1 MRRHTSLI
9 GLVVLLLIGFG
20 LRLYHLDAVAFRGDE
35 AFSAQYWA
43 DQPLATTFSSIA
55 TLEPH
60 PPLTY
65 ILFRLWG
72 LLVGVRDVFTLRL
85 LGVLPN
91 MLGIAGMYALGKRLT
106 GDKRVGVLAA
116 ALWAIHPYQ
125 IWHAQD
131 FRNYAMWAGLSVLTL
146 WTALRVIDSDRRR
159 DWIIYCAV
167 AIFTCYIFYMELIT
181 IGVLGLFVVMLF
193 LISRNTHRFSGAHT
207 STPLQS
213 HIVGWQ
219 ASSPNVSFVLRWCIA
234 NAVIIGL
241 VFAAYFITQGNLV
254 GAGGYAGTT
263 DSFEF
268 AQYGYRFLP
277 ELNFGETLSLAF
289 RQKIWIVLLI
299 AFVVSWL
306 IVVRHN
312 CKQALFLALL
322 AIVPLVMIG
331 VVSTRLHIFRPRY
344 IMMSSPAYVL
354 LLSSATFIAYQWSK
368 SKLKRRI
375 VFGIMVGIVIGWITI
390 AGISLRNYYFNPV
403 YRKAYDWVEMTDY
416 LRDNTQAGEVVI
428 QTAVDSAYGFYYDA
442 SADDY
447 ALPQNPDQ
455 PEEEII
461 EWLAMWREEYS
472 SLWVVARTLDWR
484 NAGIVEA
491 WVDENMQLVRDTA
504 TDGLPIRQYKQWE
517 VAASE
522 IADAPLT
529 TFGDSINL
537 MGARIHDPE
546 PTSEVTIWLYWQPL
560 STTEEALTV
569 FVHLIGAINPET
581 GSPLWA
587 QDDHPPQD
595 GHVTTDLWQTNTV
608 YRDVYELPL
617 DGVPN
622 SEYEVWV
629 GFYNPV
635 TGERLLTEN
644 GDDYYSIG
652 TVIVD

>member
-1 MRRHTSLI
+1 MQRYTSLAW
-9 GLVVLLLIGFG
+9 LVVLLLIGFG

-43 DQPLATTFSSIA
+43 GQPLATTFSSIA

-72 LLVGVRDVFTLRL
+72 LLVGVRDVFALRL

-106 GDKRVGVLAA
+106 GDKRVGILAA
-116 ALWAIHPYQ
+116 GLWAIHPFQ

-159 DWIIYCAV
+159 DWIAYCAV
-167 AIFTCYIFYMELIT
+167 AIFTSYIFYMELIT
-181 IGVLGLFVVMLF
+181 IGVLGLYVLSLAV
-193 LISRNTHRFSGAHT
+193 IGRKRHVPDIN
-207 STPLQS
+207 
-213 HIVGWQ
+213 
-219 ASSPNVSFVLRWCIA
+219 FVLRWCTL
-234 NAVIIGL
+234 NTVIIGL

-254 GAGGYAGTT
+254 GDGGYSGTT

-277 ELNFGETLSLAF
+277 VLNFGDTLSLEF
-289 RQKIWIVLLI
+289 RQQLWLVLQI
-299 AFVVSWL
+299 AFVFSWL
-306 IVVRHN
+306 LIVRN
-312 CKQALFLALL
+312 KYKQALFLVLL

-331 VVSTRLHIFRPRY
+331 LISIRLDIFRPRY

-354 LLSSATFIAYQWSK
+354 IWASATFIAYEWAK
-368 SKLKRRI
+368 SKANQRV
-375 VFGIMVGIVIGWITI
+375 VFGVMVGIVVGWTMV
-390 AGISLRNYYFNPV
+390 AAISLRNYYFNPV
-403 YRKAYDWVEMTDY
+403 YRKAFDWVAMTDY

-442 SADDY
+442 PADDY

-455 PEEEII
+455 PAEEII
-461 EWLAMWREEYS
+461 EWLAKWREEYS
-472 SLWVVARTLDWR
+472 SLWVVARTLEWP

-491 WVDENMQLVRDTA
+491 WVTENMQLVRDTA
-504 TDGLPIRQYKQWE
+504 ADGLPIRQYKTWE
-517 VAASE
+517 VAETE
-522 IADAPLT
+522 IADAPFA

-537 MGARIHDPE
+537 MGAFIHEPE
-546 PTSEVTIWLYWQPL
+546 PTGEITIWLYWQPL
-560 STTEEALTV
+560 STTEESLTV
-569 FVHLIGAINPET
+569 FVHLIGAINPAT
-581 GSPLWA
+581 GSPLLA

-595 GHVTTDLWQTNTV
+595 GRATTDLWQTNIV

-617 DGVPN
+617 EGVA
-622 SEYEVWV
+622 SGEYEVWV
-629 GFYNPV
+629 GFYHPV
-635 TGERLLTEN
+635 TGERLLTED